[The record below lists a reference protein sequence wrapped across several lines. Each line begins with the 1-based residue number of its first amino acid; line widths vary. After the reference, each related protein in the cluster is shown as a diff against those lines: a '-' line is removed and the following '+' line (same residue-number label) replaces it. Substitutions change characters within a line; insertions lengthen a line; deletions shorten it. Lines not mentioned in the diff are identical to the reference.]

1 MRQSTEEYLILEGDR
16 KLAHSS
22 ITETQVD
29 QTEIEAE
36 KWTEPSKDPSIS
48 HSDALSDFKTGP
60 SSSDT
65 SSKSSDDDKTVRL
78 VKFVRSRI
86 ADRIMS
92 TTGTV
97 KEGMIEVDQ
106 AQLFMWRKLLNQSLD
121 GIDMDQ
127 ATASRQD

>member
-29 QTEIEAE
+29 QAEIETD

-60 SSSDT
+60 SASET
-65 SSKSSDDDKTVRL
+65 SSKSSGDDKSVRL
-78 VKFVRSRI
+78 VKFVRSCI

-92 TTGTV
+92 TTGNV
-97 KEGMIEVDQ
+97 KEGMIEVEQ

-121 GIDMDQ
+121 GMDMDQ
-127 ATASRQD
+127 DTASRQH